1 MSKRQ
6 ERINIHAQLVN
17 AGYDGGTANRIAN
30 NPNIHNAHKQFRNA
44 MKNPPGKSAP
54 AAAPAPPPAPKPL
67 MDSTPRKVT
76 DDSDGSNLKIKKK
89 SRKRRQELSKGT
101 GQLRINPSSTA
112 NTNTA
117 GMAAQSGGINI

>member
-6 ERINIHAQLVN
+6 ERINIHAALVN
-17 AGYDGGTANRIAN
+17 AGYDGGTAGRIAN
-30 NPNIHNAHKQFRNA
+30 NPDIHKAHKQFRAA
-44 MKNPPGKSAP
+44 MASAPGKSAP
-54 AAAPAPPPAPKPL
+54 APKPQAPPAPKPL

-112 NTNTA
+112 NTSTA
-117 GMAAQSGGINI
+117 GQAAASGGINI